1 MHAEERTRLRELSA
15 QLAFLLLAALSTIA
29 MIVRMP
35 NMHDGG
41 TMKGTAAVAILL
53 AGISVLQISSILHAV
68 RMRTIAGRPVPTT
81 TPAEAVL
88 ETVAE
93 KPAHDELPDHVSTH
107 MSAQTDEDAYTPSSQ
122 FREMVEHDTR
132 KIHVAHAP
140 KGPTMIY
147 AP

>member
-1 MHAEERTRLRELSA
+1 
-15 QLAFLLLAALSTIA
+15 

-41 TMKGTAAVAILL
+41 IMKGTAAVAILL

-68 RMRTIAGRPVPTT
+68 RMRTIAARPMPAT

-93 KPAHDELPDHVSTH
+93 KPVPEELPDHVPTH

-132 KIHVAHAP
+132 KMYVAHAP